1 MRAVRV
7 HTDNGIE
14 DGSYEERPKELMW
27 LKLENT
33 DELSSFALTIF
44 EDIKHLSERVS
55 DTFFIFTEREL
66 SGHWLNWKDER
77 FSFCKEEHLDY
88 NNNKKQEI
96 LQTEEDLTYPGW
108 RN

>member
-1 MRAVRV
+1 
-7 HTDNGIE
+7 
-14 DGSYEERPKELMW
+14 MW

-44 EDIKHLSERVS
+44 KDIKHLSERVS
-55 DTFFIFTEREL
+55 DIFFIFTEKEL

-88 NNNKKQEI
+88 NINKKKKKA
-96 LQTEEDLTYPGW
+96 GNFVNWW
-108 RN
+108 RPDMSWMEKLKEGTGSEHIFRSL